1 MNLLLVSRTLIF
13 IVLSAA
19 LSLSCYG
26 PGLDWVTGRSF
37 DVASPLI
44 LQHVA
49 RPATVPYVQLTEDF
63 GYFKHICLATDWAAA
78 LSDFC
83 F

>member
-1 MNLLLVSRTLIF
+1 MNLLLLSRKLIF

-26 PGLDWVTGRSF
+26 PGLEWVTERSF
-37 DVASPLI
+37 AVASPLI

-49 RPATVPYVQLTEDF
+49 RPVPSVQLTEDF
-63 GYFKHICLATDWAAA
+63 GYFKHILFGYRLDCGA
-78 LSDFC
+78 
-83 F
+83 